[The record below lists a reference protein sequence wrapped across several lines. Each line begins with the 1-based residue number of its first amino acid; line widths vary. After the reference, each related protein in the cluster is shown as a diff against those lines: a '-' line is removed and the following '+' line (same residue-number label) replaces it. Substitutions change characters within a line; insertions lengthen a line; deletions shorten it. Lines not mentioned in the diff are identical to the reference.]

1 METAGEM
8 PVGVVGAGTMGAGI
22 AQVALEAG
30 HSVRLYDPDP
40 AALDRARGRIEDGL
54 SRRAA
59 KRAASG
65 EPAAGSAAGASG
77 MVAAD
82 LLRRLS
88 VALSV
93 EELAASAGLIVEAAL
108 EDLSLKVRLFEALD
122 GAATPDAILA
132 TNTSAL
138 SVSAISTGTRH
149 PGRVI
154 GLHFFN
160 PAPVMRLVEVVEPQR
175 AEGPVV
181 DRAMRLMTA
190 WGKTP
195 VRCADAPGFIVNR
208 VNRPY
213 TLEALRILEAS
224 LADVVQLDAA
234 ARSNG
239 YPMGPFELMDLIGLD
254 ISLAAASGLFQ
265 AFGREPRF
273 RPSPIQERLV
283 AAGMLGRKTGLGF
296 YRYGADGRALGVS
309 PDIASGPPTSQPEH
323 AEPRAEGEPRAQE
336 LVERLTLGIVNEAYH
351 ALGEEVATAADIDL
365 ALKLGAGHPLGPFE
379 RVAALGGPR
388 IAAERLTRLADAYG
402 ERFRPA
408 PALQAAAAA
417 G

>member
-1 METAGEM
+1 METAAEM

-30 HSVRLYDPDP
+30 HAVRLYDPDP
-40 AALDRARGRIEDGL
+40 AALDRAWSRIEDGL
-54 SRRAA
+54 NRRAA

-65 EPAAGSAAGASG
+65 EPPPPVA
-77 MVAAD
+77 AAD
-82 LLRRLS
+82 LLRGLS
-88 VALSV
+88 VASSV
-93 EELAASAGLIVEAAL
+93 EELAAGAGLIVEAVL
-108 EDLSLKVRLFEALD
+108 EDLALKVRLFHALD
-122 GAATPDAILA
+122 AAASPDAILA

-138 SVSAISTGTRH
+138 SVSAIGAGARH

-160 PAPVMRLVEVVEPQR
+160 PAPVMRLVEVVQPSI
-175 AEGPVV
+175 AEGPVL

-195 VRCADAPGFIVNR
+195 VRCTDAPGFIVNR

-213 TLEALRILEAS
+213 TLEALRMLEAG
-224 LADVVQLDAA
+224 LADVERLDAA

-254 ISLAAASGLFQ
+254 INLAAANGLFQ

-273 RPSPIQERLV
+273 RPSPIQERFV
-283 AAGMLGRKTGLGF
+283 AAGSLGRKTGLGF
-296 YRYGADGRALGVS
+296 YRYHADGRAIGVS
-309 PDIASGPPTSQPEH
+309 LDIAAGRPPSQPGQ
-323 AEPRAEGEPRAQE
+323 AERPAEE
-336 LVERLTLGIVNEAYH
+336 LVERLTLGVVNEAYH
-351 ALGEEVATAADIDL
+351 ALGEEVATPADIDL
-365 ALKLGAGHPLGPFE
+365 ALRLGAGHPLGPFE

-388 IAAERLTRLADAYG
+388 IAAKRLTRLADAYG

-408 PALQAAAAA
+408 PALRDAAAA

>member
-1 METAGEM
+1 METAAEM
-8 PVGVVGAGTMGAGI
+8 PIWMPIGVVGAGTMGAGI
-22 AQVALEAG
+22 AQIALEAG

-40 AALDRARGRIEDGL
+40 AALDRARSRIEDGL
-54 SRRAA
+54 NRRAA

-65 EPAAGSAAGASG
+65 EPPPPVA
-77 MVAAD
+77 AAD
-82 LLRRLS
+82 LLRGLS
-88 VALSV
+88 VASSV
-93 EELAASAGLIVEAAL
+93 EELAAGAGLIVEAVL
-108 EDLSLKVRLFEALD
+108 EDLALKVRLFQALD
-122 GAATPDAILA
+122 AAASPEAILA

-138 SVSAISTGTRH
+138 SVSAIGAGTRN

-160 PAPVMRLVEVVEPQR
+160 PAPVMRLVEVVQPSK
-175 AEGPVV
+175 AEGPVL

-213 TLEALRILEAS
+213 TLEALRILEAG
-224 LADVVQLDAA
+224 LADVEQLDAA

-254 ISLAAASGLFQ
+254 INLAAASALYQ

-283 AAGMLGRKTGLGF
+283 AAGTLGRKAGLGF
-296 YRYGADGRALGVS
+296 YRYDADGRALGVA
-309 PDIASGPPTSQPEH
+309 PDVADAGRPTSQPGE
-323 AEPRAEGEPRAQE
+323 AEPSAGE
-336 LVERLTLGIVNEAYH
+336 LVERLTLGVVNEAYH
-351 ALGEEVATAADIDL
+351 ALGEEVATPADIDL
-365 ALKLGAGHPLGPFE
+365 ALRLGAGHPLGPFE

-388 IAAERLTRLADAYG
+388 IAAERLTRLAGAFG

-408 PALQAAAAA
+408 PALLDAAAA

>member
-1 METAGEM
+1 
-8 PVGVVGAGTMGAGI
+8 
-22 AQVALEAG
+22 
-30 HSVRLYDPDP
+30 
-40 AALDRARGRIEDGL
+40 
-54 SRRAA
+54 
-59 KRAASG
+59 
-65 EPAAGSAAGASG
+65 
-77 MVAAD
+77 
-82 LLRRLS
+82 
-88 VALSV
+88 
-93 EELAASAGLIVEAAL
+93 
-108 EDLSLKVRLFEALD
+108 
-122 GAATPDAILA
+122 
-132 TNTSAL
+132 
-138 SVSAISTGTRH
+138 
-149 PGRVI
+149 
-154 GLHFFN
+154 
-160 PAPVMRLVEVVEPQR
+160 MRLVEVVEPSTAQR
-175 AEGPVV
+175 PVV

-213 TLEALRILEAS
+213 TLEALRILEAG
-224 LADVVQLDAA
+224 LADVEQLDGA

-254 ISLAAASGLFQ
+254 INLAAASGLYQ
-265 AFGREPRF
+265 AFNREPRF

-296 YRYGADGRALGVS
+296 YRYDADGRALDVS
-309 PDIASGPPTSQPEH
+309 PDVAAGRPTSRPGE
-323 AEPRAEGEPRAQE
+323 AELPAED

-351 ALGEEVATAADIDL
+351 ALGEAIATPADIDL
-365 ALKLGAGHPLGPFE
+365 ALRLGASHPLGPFE

-408 PALQAAAAA
+408 TALRVAAAA

>member
-1 METAGEM
+1 MESAAEM
-8 PVGVVGAGTMGAGI
+8 PVGVVGGGTMGAGI

-40 AALDRARGRIEDGL
+40 AALDRARGRIQDGL
-54 SRRAA
+54 NRRAA

-65 EPAAGSAAGASG
+65 EPAASDVA
-77 MVAAD
+77 AAD
-82 LLRRLS
+82 LLRGLS
-88 VALSV
+88 MASSLD
-93 EELAASAGLIVEAAL
+93 ELAAGAGLIVEAAL
-108 EDLSLKVRLFEALD
+108 EDLALKVQLFEALD
-122 GAATPDAILA
+122 AATMPDAILA

-138 SVSAISTGTRH
+138 SVSAISAGTQN

-160 PAPVMRLVEVVEPQR
+160 PAPVMRLVEVVQPST
-175 AEGPVV
+175 ATGPVV

-213 TLEALRILEAS
+213 TLEALRILEGG
-224 LADVVQLDAA
+224 LADVEQLDAA

-254 ISLAAASGLFQ
+254 INLAAASSLFQ

-283 AAGMLGRKTGLGF
+283 ASGMLGRKTGLGF
-296 YRYGADGRALGVS
+296 YRYDADGHALGVS
-309 PDIASGPPTSQPEH
+309 PDVAAGRPTSQPGE
-323 AEPRAEGEPRAQE
+323 AEPSADAELPVEEGSPAEE

-365 ALKLGAGHPLGPFE
+365 ALRLGAGHPLGPFE
-379 RVAALGGPR
+379 RVADLGGPR

-408 PALQAAAAA
+408 PALQMAAAA

>member
-1 METAGEM
+1 
-8 PVGVVGAGTMGAGI
+8 
-22 AQVALEAG
+22 
-30 HSVRLYDPDP
+30 
-40 AALDRARGRIEDGL
+40 
-54 SRRAA
+54 
-59 KRAASG
+59 
-65 EPAAGSAAGASG
+65 
-77 MVAAD
+77 VAAEV
-82 LLRRLS
+82 LRGLS
-88 VALSV
+88 VASSV
-93 EELAASAGLIVEAAL
+93 EELAAGAGLIVEAVL
-108 EDLSLKVRLFEALD
+108 EDLALKVRLFEALD
-122 GAATPDAILA
+122 AAATPDAILA

-138 SVSAISTGTRH
+138 SVSAIGTGTQH

-160 PAPVMRLVEVVEPQR
+160 PAPVMRLVEVVQPSM
-175 AEGPVV
+175 AERPVM

-213 TLEALRILEAS
+213 TLEALRILEAG
-224 LADVVQLDAA
+224 LADVEQLDAA

-254 ISLAAASGLFQ
+254 INLAAASGLFQ

-296 YRYGADGRALGVS
+296 YRYDADGRALGVS
-309 PDIASGPPTSQPEH
+309 PDVAAGRPTSQPGE
-323 AEPRAEGEPRAQE
+323 AEPSAPAGLPADAGPRAEE
-336 LVERLTLGIVNEAYH
+336 LMERLTLGVINEAYH
-351 ALGEEVATAADIDL
+351 ALGEEVATPADIDL
-365 ALKLGAGHPLGPFE
+365 ALRLGAGHPLGPFE

-388 IAAERLTRLADAYG
+388 IAAERLTRLADAHG

-408 PALQAAAAA
+408 PALRAAAAA